1 MPIQRIAPCDE
12 MRREAV
18 QHFDRHVKQ
27 QIAARAK
34 TLETRAKQL
43 AIVHAP
49 VSALI
54 QNDARATVA
63 LQELTPQVDAE
74 RQRMRTLTRAVS
86 VLGAGS
92 NG

>member
-63 LQELTPQVDAE
+63 LQELTPQVEGVPLGTRDAYPLRWE
-74 RQRMRTLTRAVS
+74 GEPR
-86 VLGAGS
+86 
-92 NG
+92 

>member
-1 MPIQRIAPCDE
+1 MPIQRIAPSDE

-18 QHFDRHVKQ
+18 QHIDRHVKQ

-34 TLETRAKQL
+34 ALETRAKQL

-63 LQELTPQVDAE
+63 LQELTPQVEGVPLGTRDAYPLRWE
-74 RQRMRTLTRAVS
+74 
-86 VLGAGS
+86 GEP
-92 NG
+92 